1 MFCFAAI
8 FVTGFWSHSKI
19 TVISCHLL
27 RWTYYY
33 KIITRINLTKIS
45 LCVCRNKFLI
55 IFGFVSFRVRSL
67 KCLIF
72 TKCALYHPAGWEREP
87 SSQWELVTSLQLTN
101 QRPAPGQT
109 DMRTRGRARKWPH
122 VTQKVA
128 SSNFHDAARLHHAS
142 YWPLRSV
149 HALWLADCLSPRSEC
164 PGRWQ
169 QSIGSQPPPP
179 LLTPIHKDV
188 LPNSWEI
195 LYLHK
200 TEREAKDRQSVWHT
214 RLETMHCY
222 H

>member
-27 RWTYYY
+27 RWTYCY

-45 LCVCRNKFLI
+45 LGVCRNKSLI

-87 SSQWELVTSLQLTN
+87 SSQWELATSLQLTN

-122 VTQKVA
+122 VTQTVA
-128 SSNFHDAARLHHAS
+128 SSNFHDAARLN
-142 YWPLRSV
+142 
-149 HALWLADCLSPRSEC
+149 HALIGQWDLYTPFDWLIVSHLGLNVWGGDSGQSEVSLHPRS
-164 PGRWQ
+164 W
-169 QSIGSQPPPP
+169 PPF
-179 LLTPIHKDV
+179 IK
-188 LPNSWEI
+188 NSWEI

-200 TEREAKDRQSVWHT
+200 TEREAKDRQSVWLI
-214 RLETMHCY
+214 RLETMHCC